1 MRMPVSPGRYCIAT
15 DMNQPRPRPHRLPA
29 DRYVGKVC
37 VSFTSCTAERRP
49 ALLDEELQA
58 ALRDRLAIAA
68 ENHGCTVPVFVFM
81 PEHMHVLILGKYD
94 HSNVKLAMDEFK
106 LLSGGWLFRNRP
118 GVRWQKGYWDH
129 VVRPCEGWHRQAMYI
144 AANPCRAGFSEDV
157 FSWSGTG
164 SIGYDLREVLS
175 DAFW

>member
-1 MRMPVSPGRYCIAT
+1 MPVSLGRYCIAT

-37 VSFTSCTAERRP
+37 VSFTSCTAERQP
-49 ALLDEELQA
+49 ALLDDELQA

-81 PEHMHVLILGKYD
+81 PDHMHVLILGMHD

-118 GVRWQKGYWDH
+118 GVRWQKDYWDH
-129 VVRPCEGWHRQAMYI
+129 VLRPSEGWHRQAMYI